1 MGSLKAVRVV
11 IADDHQIWRAGV
23 RADLGENFE
32 VVGEAGDGAE
42 AVEVINETKPDLVL
56 CDLNMPNGGGMKVAT
71 ECGEMTK
78 VVMLTVSQAERDL
91 LDAIAAGACGYLLK
105 STPSDE
111 LRNQLWKA
119 AQGEPVFSPSLAAL
133 VLSEFRRVS
142 KAEAPG
148 EALSAREREVL
159 QHVARGHTYREIGEE
174 LFIAE
179 KTVENHVRNILAKL
193 HLNRKNE
200 LMRYAIE
207 HGLG

>member
-1 MGSLKAVRVV
+1 MGSLAAVRVV

-32 VVGEAGDGAE
+32 VVGEAGDGTE
-42 AVEVINETKPDLVL
+42 AVEVIRATEPDLVL
-56 CDLNMPNGGGMKVAT
+56 CDLNMPNGGGIKVAT
-71 ECGEMTK
+71 ECGDMTR

-91 LDAIAAGACGYLLK
+91 LKAIAAGACGYLLK
-105 STPSDE
+105 STPSAE
-111 LRNQLWKA
+111 LRIQLWKA

-133 VLSEFRRVS
+133 VLTEFRRVS

-148 EALSAREREVL
+148 EALSVREREVL

-207 HGLG
+207 HGIE

>member
-1 MGSLKAVRVV
+1 MGSLAAVRVV

-32 VVGEAGDGAE
+32 VVGEAGDGTE
-42 AVEVINETKPDLVL
+42 AVEVIKATEPDLVL
-56 CDLNMPNGGGMKVAT
+56 CDLNMPNGGGIKVAT
-71 ECGEMTK
+71 ECGEMTR

-91 LDAIAAGACGYLLK
+91 LEAIAAGACGYLLK

-133 VLSEFRRVS
+133 VLTEFRRVS

-159 QHVARGHTYREIGEE
+159 QHVARGHTYKEIGEE

-207 HGLG
+207 HGIE

>member
-1 MGSLKAVRVV
+1 MGSLAAVRVV

-32 VVGEAGDGAE
+32 VVGEAGDGTE
-42 AVEVINETKPDLVL
+42 AVEVIRATKPDLVL
-56 CDLNMPNGGGMKVAT
+56 CDLNMPNGGGIKVAT
-71 ECGEMTK
+71 ECGDMTR

-91 LDAIAAGACGYLLK
+91 LEAIAAGACGYLLK

-111 LRNQLWKA
+111 LRIQLWKA

-133 VLSEFRRVS
+133 VLTEFRRVS

-207 HGLG
+207 HGIE

>member
-1 MGSLKAVRVV
+1 MGSLAAVRVV

-32 VVGEAGDGAE
+32 VVGEAGDGTE
-42 AVEVINETKPDLVL
+42 AVEVIKATEPDLVL
-56 CDLNMPNGGGMKVAT
+56 CDLHMPNGGGIKVAT
-71 ECGEMTK
+71 ECGEMTR

-111 LRNQLWKA
+111 LRNHLWKA

-133 VLSEFRRVS
+133 VLTEFRRVS

-159 QHVARGHTYREIGEE
+159 QHVARGHTYKEIGEE

-207 HGLG
+207 HGIE